1 MEVVIAL
8 LRNVACVAKSLL
20 PEDHRLFRPF
30 NHYPHSTNLDILII
44 VLQTGEK
51 ERWYLED
58 CTKALPAAQYS
69 AFLALN
75 VQLELLTTSSKALT
89 ISSGAA

>member
-44 VLQTGEK
+44 VLQTGERSGVFASK
-51 ERWYLED
+51 YYLLLNILHS
-58 CTKALPAAQYS
+58 LP
-69 AFLALN
+69 
-75 VQLELLTTSSKALT
+75 
-89 ISSGAA
+89 